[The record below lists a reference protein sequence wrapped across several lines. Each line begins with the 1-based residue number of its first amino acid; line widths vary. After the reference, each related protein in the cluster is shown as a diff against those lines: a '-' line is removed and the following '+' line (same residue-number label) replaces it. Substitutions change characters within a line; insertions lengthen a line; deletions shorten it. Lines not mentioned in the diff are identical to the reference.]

1 MGLFD
6 FRAATDIAVAA
17 LAGLAVGIEREWS
30 GHGSGPH
37 ARFAGVRTFLI
48 LGLLAG
54 LAGWLQKTGESAFAV
69 VLLGGGVALTV
80 AAYAVAARRGSE
92 GIEGTTEAAALA
104 VLALG
109 AVAGL
114 GYVTL
119 TAGATA
125 VIVLALEEKTR
136 IHHAVRSIG
145 ETELRAGFQFAV
157 LALVILPLLPT
168 GPYGP
173 LGGIRPRALWMVVLL
188 FSGIDFAGYIAR
200 RAVGDAMGY
209 GVTGL
214 LGGMVSSTA
223 VTLRLSQHARKET
236 ALARPLGVGV
246 VGACTMLFPRV
257 VLVSLVL
264 NPDMALRLLPYLLPP
279 FLAGAVL
286 VMVPLWR
293 SRAGGEVNAVG
304 EPRSP
309 LRLGS
314 AIQMALAFQVVLMII
329 YAVQRQFGT
338 GGVLWSAGLVGLTD
352 MDALTLAMA
361 RLTGPPDPAVVA
373 AKAVAIGTVANAA
386 LKLGMT
392 VVLGT
397 SAFRRVASWGL
408 VVLLLIGAAAV
419 WAAW

>member
-1 MGLFD
+1 
-6 FRAATDIAVAA
+6 
-17 LAGLAVGIEREWS
+17 
-30 GHGSGPH
+30 
-37 ARFAGVRTFLI
+37 
-48 LGLLAG
+48 
-54 LAGWLQKTGESAFAV
+54 